1 MQTTKI
7 LAITTL
13 MLAIIGCSKQDNSVA
28 MDKATMEPANESA
41 APVAAKPTV
50 AQPTVAKP
58 TVAKP
63 VEMLPNEIKVEDI
76 SGTNVEQDNSGK
88 KVLYWEDPMVEG
100 RHFNQ
105 SGKSPFMDMQLAP
118 RYAE

>member
-28 MDKATMEPANESA
+28 MDKATMKPANESA
-41 APVAAKPTV
+41 APVV

>member
-13 MLAIIGCSKQDNSVA
+13 MLAIISCSKQDNSVA
-28 MDKATMEPANESA
+28 MDKAAMKPANESA
-41 APVAAKPTV
+41 APV
-50 AQPTVAKP
+50 VAKP
-58 TVAKP
+58 IAAKP
-63 VEMLPNEIKVEDI
+63 VEMLPNEIKVDDI

-100 RHFNQ
+100 RHFNH

>member
-1 MQTTKI
+1 MKTTKI
-7 LAITTL
+7 LAITSL
-13 MLAIIGCSKQDNSVA
+13 VLAIIGCSKQDNSVA
-28 MDKATMEPANESA
+28 TDKAAMKPASESA
-41 APVAAKPTV
+41 ASVP
-50 AQPTVAKP
+50 
-58 TVAKP
+58 AKP
-63 VEMLPNEIKVEDI
+63 VEILPNEIKADDI

-100 RHFNQ
+100 RHFNH

>member
-1 MQTTKI
+1 MQTTKN

-28 MDKATMEPANESA
+28 MDKAAMEPANESA
-41 APVAAKPTV
+41 APV
-50 AQPTVAKP
+50 VAKP
-58 TVAKP
+58 IAAKP
-63 VEMLPNEIKVEDI
+63 VEMLPNEIKVDDI

-100 RHFNQ
+100 RHFNH